1 MNKVD
6 PITTQVIRNALK
18 AAADEMMISLIKTAH
33 NPLIYEVQDFGLALT
48 NHRGEMLAEGS
59 GLPGFM
65 GCLGPTVRS
74 GIRELG
80 AEGFAE
86 GDILLANEPYETGTH
101 ISDTAVY
108 MPIFFEG
115 RLVAFSALMAHWAD
129 IGGKTPGGWCPDT
142 TDIHQEGLIFFH
154 DKLVE
159 AGELNHT
166 FMRFI
171 LKNVRFPELVHGD
184 LNAMIAAC
192 RTGTR
197 RYIALCERYGADTI
211 QRAMDQVFEQ
221 SEAMMRAKIR
231 EIPDGLY
238 SASVNMDHDGVE
250 LGKPY
255 RIAVEVKV
263 QDDELHIDWTGTD
276 GTVTGPT
283 NHPFIGTVAMA
294 ETVLKSLT
302 MPFDPMNHGHTRPL
316 TVTAPDNTAVS
327 PLYPAPTDSYGY
339 VAEMVVHLIVRA
351 LSDAIPDRCPA
362 ASYQMFGCVFYR
374 MDPRHGEP
382 FIFIEPLDGGGGAF
396 PHGDGPSGLVFVGN
410 GNAPNTPTEVI
421 EGRYPL
427 RVLRHTFN
435 LEGAGAGKY
444 RGGFGV
450 IREYLMLED
459 NILIQTMNE
468 NTIDKPWGLHGG
480 GDAGVSKAI
489 AWAGSKREE
498 EITQRVYFFGPFN
511 KGDIVTQI
519 STGGGGWGDPAERD
533 PSLIEYDRRNGYLQ
547 PGDSGAGASP

>member
-1 MNKVD
+1 MSRVD
-6 PITTQVIRNALK
+6 PITAQVIRNALK

-33 NPLIYEVQDFGLALT
+33 NPLIYEVQDFGLAIA

-65 GCLGPTVRS
+65 GCLGPTVQS
-74 GIRELG
+74 GLRALG
-80 AEGFAE
+80 SDGFSE

-115 RLVAFSALMAHWAD
+115 ELVAFSALMAHWAD

-154 DKLVE
+154 DKLYD
-159 AGELNHT
+159 AGKLNQT
-166 FMRFI
+166 FLRFI

-192 RTGTR
+192 RTGTK
-197 RYIALCERYGADTI
+197 RYIALCARYGAETV
-211 QRAMDQVFEQ
+211 RLSMEQVFDQ
-221 SEAMMRAKIR
+221 SEAMMRAKIG
-231 EIPDGLY
+231 EIPDGRY
-238 SASVNMDHDGVE
+238 SASIMMDHDGVE
-250 LGKPY
+250 LDKPY
-255 RIAVEVKV
+255 RLAVTVAVKG
-263 QDDELHIDWTGTD
+263 DDMNIDWTGTAE
-276 GTVTGPT
+276 TVKGPT
-283 NHPFIGTVAMA
+283 NHPFVGTVAMSQTA
-294 ETVLKSLT
+294 LKSLT
-302 MPFDPMNHGHTRPL
+302 MPFDSMNHGHLRPL

-339 VAEMVVHLIVRA
+339 VGEMVVHLIVKA
-351 LSDAIPDRCPA
+351 LSQAIPERCPA
-362 ASYQMFGCVFYR
+362 CTYQMFGGVMYR

-382 FIFIEPLDGGGGAF
+382 FIYIDPLAGGSGAF
-396 PHGDGPSGLVFVGN
+396 PHADGPNGLIFVGD

-435 LEGAGAGKY
+435 LNGAGRGKY

-450 IREYLMLED
+450 TREYQTLED

-468 NTIDKPWGLHGG
+468 NTIETPWGLYGG
-480 GDAGVSKAI
+480 EDAGVSELT
-489 AWAGSKREE
+489 AWAGSDREQT
-498 EITQRVYFFGPFN
+498 IRGRVYFFGPFN
-511 KGDIVTQI
+511 KGDIITQ
-519 STGGGGWGDPAERD
+519 SSAGGGGWGDPSERD
-533 PSLIEYDRRNGYLQ
+533 QALIDYDLRNGYVQ
-547 PGDSGAGASP
+547 PDSE

>member
-1 MNKVD
+1 MSKVD

-33 NPLIYEVQDFGLALT
+33 NPLIYEVQDFGLAIT

-65 GCLGPTVRS
+65 GCLGPTVQS
-74 GIRELG
+74 GLRALG
-80 AEGFAE
+80 SAGFAE

-115 RLVAFSALMAHWAD
+115 ELVAFSALMAHWAD

-154 DKLVE
+154 DKLYE
-159 AGELNHT
+159 AGKLNQT
-166 FMRFI
+166 FLRFI

-192 RTGTR
+192 RTGSK
-197 RYIALCERYGADTI
+197 RYIALCERYGADI
-211 QRAMDQVFEQ
+211 IREAMERVFDQ
-221 SEAMMRAKIR
+221 SEAMMRSKIS
-231 EIPDGLY
+231 EIPDGAY
-238 SASVNMDHDGVE
+238 SASIMMDHDGVE
-250 LGKPY
+250 LDKPY
-255 RIAVEVKV
+255 KV
-263 QDDELHIDWTGTD
+263 WVTVNVSGAEMNIDWTGTAD
-276 GTVTGPT
+276 TVKGPT
-283 NHPFIGTVAMA
+283 NHPFVGTVAMA
-294 ETVLKSLT
+294 QTVLKSLT
-302 MPFDPMNHGHTRPL
+302 MPFDPMNHGHLRPL

-327 PLYPAPTDSYGY
+327 PQYPAATDSYGY
-339 VAEMVVHLIVRA
+339 VGEMVIHLIVKA
-351 LSDAIPDRCPA
+351 LSQAIPMRCPA
-362 ASYQMFGCVFYR
+362 CSYQMFGGAIYR

-382 FIFIEPLDGGGGAF
+382 FIYIDPLAGGSGAF
-396 PHGDGPSGLVFVGN
+396 PHADGPSGLIFVGD

-435 LEGAGAGKY
+435 LNGAGKGKY

-450 IREYLMLED
+450 TREYQMLED

-468 NTIDKPWGLHGG
+468 NTIETPWGLYGG
-480 GDAGVSKAI
+480 EEAGVSELTV
-489 AWAGSKREE
+489 WTGSDRERT
-498 EITQRVYFFGPFN
+498 IRGRVYFYGPFN
-511 KGDIVTQI
+511 KGDIITQ
-519 STGGGGWGDPAERD
+519 SSAGGGGWGDPSERD
-533 PSLIEYDRRNGYLQ
+533 PTLIEYDLRNGYVQ
-547 PGDSGAGASP
+547 PGDQ